1 MTKKIIQVNN
11 IELNLVDMRSKKYR
25 KFLVLAVIHE
35 TYENN
40 ENFNACT
47 RIRKTAFFFC
57 SYNFKENEFNN
68 LL

>member
-47 RIRKTAFFFC
+47 RIRKTAFF
-57 SYNFKENEFNN
+57 SVVTTLRKMN
-68 LL
+68 LTTYY